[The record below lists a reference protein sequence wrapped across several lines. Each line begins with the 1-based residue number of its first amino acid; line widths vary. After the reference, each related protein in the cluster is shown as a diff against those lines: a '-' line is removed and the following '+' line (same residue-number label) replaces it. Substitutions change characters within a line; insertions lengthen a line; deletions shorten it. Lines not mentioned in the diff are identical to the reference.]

1 MKRVRLPQIRLPR
14 LPRRRAREPRLPRLK
29 PVARP
34 AGVLRG
40 ARVPAFAA
48 VAVLVAAA
56 SVASFMESYR
66 ALYDW
71 AHGHGLSVR
80 WSAVWPLH

>member
-1 MKRVRLPQIRLPR
+1 M
-14 LPRRRAREPRLPRLK
+14 
-29 PVARP
+29 
-34 AGVLRG
+34 LRG

-48 VAVLVAAA
+48 AAVLVAAA